1 MSTRFVLAT
10 IEGLQM
16 ITGIVFTWNTP
27 QVLNIPHVYFQP
39 PAILKQSLI
48 SAILTPGYVC
58 LLMIICYLRG

>member
-1 MSTRFVLAT
+1 
-10 IEGLQM
+10 M

-39 PAILKQSLI
+39 PAIVKQSLI